1 MKYRGNINYQDCCY
15 WNNSHKTYGKAV
27 KVKRS
32 NIIKLI
38 AASYLVLA
46 IAIPIIVPVP
56 AVILVKKMANKVI
69 SQDIVYRY

>member
-1 MKYRGNINYQDCCY
+1 MKYRGNIKYQDYCY
-15 WNNSHKTYGKAV
+15 WNNSQETYGKAV

-46 IAIPIIVPVP
+46 VLIPVIVPVP
-56 AVILVKKMANKVI
+56 VVILIKKMANKII
-69 SQDIVYRY
+69 SQDLVYRY